1 MANRDKME
9 RNYISLADLFDHITI
24 AKLRDPM
31 SNEIKESMLMTII
44 ETSASF
50 SPTMRLLK
58 HR

>member
-1 MANRDKME
+1 ME
-9 RNYISLADLFDHITI
+9 RNCISLADLFDHI
-24 AKLRDPM
+24 AEAQKLIDPM
-31 SNEIKESMLMTII
+31 SNGIKEAMLMTMI